1 MNKRPVYAVVPM
13 LYAAALVAS
22 IFAGG
27 FVAVAI
33 VGAILTAAV
42 FTFIGAQNGTLR
54 NRRRRSG

>member
-1 MNKRPVYAVVPM
+1 MNNRPVFAVVPM

-42 FTFIGAQNGTLR
+42 FTVVGTRNRTLR
-54 NRRRRSG
+54 DRRRRSG